1 MCVHSS
7 SNPIGPQGHHRV
19 VDPFVAFRRMAQY
32 TTIAL
37 RAVDKQRLDSYIR
50 ETFGTDPK
58 ETPYRLAINH
68 LLDNNMEE
76 TE

>member
-1 MCVHSS
+1 
-7 SNPIGPQGHHRV
+7 
-19 VDPFVAFRRMAQY
+19 MAQY

-37 RAVDKQRLDSYIR
+37 QVEDKARLDSYIR
-50 ETFGTDPK
+50 ETFGTDPQ

-68 LLDNNMEE
+68 LLDDNMET